1 MRKLWFLAASI
12 GAAFAILV
20 TLVSQHNPFF
30 AEPEPLPPPDPPK
43 PPSTRLTRLTLA
55 AAGGALA
62 GLVLGVLIVLIDA
75 APQRDDAQTVRYDL
89 PGLNDDVAY
98 AYPAPPQEPPAPGID
113 TPLIIEVTGPGGER
127 FTITIAA
134 SHQAPPSQDS
144 GELQYEVNVVRDD
157 GKPVAGALVSAML
170 TVTPQGD
177 IERLTATTGD
187 DGAASFA
194 YRTTGEPASIRFAVT
209 GLQVDG
215 QAIAVPPQPATTV
228 LRATPED

>member
-1 MRKLWFLAASI
+1 M
-12 GAAFAILV
+12 
-20 TLVSQHNPFF
+20 SQTNPFF
-30 AEPEPLPPPDPPK
+30 AEPEPLPPPEPPK

-62 GLVLGVLIVLIDA
+62 GLVLGVLIVLIA
-75 APQRDDAQTVRYDL
+75 AARQRDDAQTVRYDL

-113 TPLIIEVTGPGGER
+113 TPLIIEVTGPDGEQ
-127 FTITIAA
+127 FTITITA
-134 SHQAPPSQDS
+134 SHQTLPSQEA
-144 GELQYEVNVVRDD
+144 GELQYDVTVVDRD
-157 GKPVAGALVSAML
+157 GAPVAEAQLSATL

-177 IERLTATTGD
+177 VERLTATTGD

-194 YRTTGEPASIRFAVT
+194 YSTTGEPASYRFAIT

-215 QAIAVPPQPATTV
+215 QIVAVPPQPATTV
-228 LRATPED
+228 LRATPVD